1 MKTVLQILPSLRK
14 INGGVERGTLDI
26 ARELAEKKFKS
37 VILSSGGEMA
47 EKYKYK
53 GVDHYTIEIE
63 KKGLLNYFS
72 ARRKFEKILKVVNPD
87 VIHIRSR
94 WPAFCFSE
102 IIKKKRIPLV
112 TTYHGTYS
120 GNNFFLK
127 RKYNGFM
134 TSGDF
139 TISIS
144 KFIDDHIRYFFP
156 QQKSQIKQINRG
168 IDCHYFDDKSV
179 SEIRK
184 EKFLSSLM
192 ISENTHIILLP
203 ARITGWKGHMIAV
216 DAMKILTEKD
226 PELNFVL
233 VLVGSENNKEKFTNK
248 LKKKISKLKISNRV
262 IFCGNIS
269 DMPAVYSVAD
279 VVLSTSIEP
288 EAFGRVSAE
297 ACAMSKPVIATNHGG
312 SREIIENNVTGWLVE
327 PRNSKVLADKIIEVF
342 SLDPKRKDLIVRNAQ
357 KKIREKFSLTNML
370 NQTLGIYEE
379 LIERKKNFNN

>member
-26 ARELAEKKFKS
+26 AKELAEKSFKS
-37 VILSSGGEMA
+37 VIISSGGDMA

-53 GVDHYTIEIE
+53 GVDHHTIQIE
-63 KKGLLNYFS
+63 KKGLINYFS
-72 ARRKFEKILKVVNPD
+72 SRSKFEKVLRNIMPD
-87 VIHIRSR
+87 VVHIRSR
-94 WPAFCFSE
+94 WPAFCFSDV
-102 IIKKKRIPLV
+102 IKKNGIPLV

-120 GNNFFLK
+120 GNNFFFK
-127 RKYNGFM
+127 RKYNEVM
-134 TSGDF
+134 TSGDV

-156 QQKSQIKQINRG
+156 HQKSLIRQINRG
-168 IDCHYFDDKSV
+168 IDCKYFDTKSV

-192 ISENTHIILLP
+192 ISERTHIILLP
-203 ARITGWKGHMIAV
+203 ARITSWKGHNTAV
-216 DAMKILTEKD
+216 DAVKILTEKN

-233 VLVGSENNKEKFTNK
+233 ALVGSENNKEKFTKK
-248 LKKKISKLKISNRV
+248 LKKKISRLNISNRI

-279 VVLSTSIEP
+279 IVLSTSIEP

-297 ACAMSKPVIATNHGG
+297 ACAMSKPVISTNHGG

-327 PRNSKVLADKIIEVF
+327 PKKPEDLADKITYVLA
-342 SLDPKRKDLIVRNAQ
+342 LDQKKKDSIGKNAQ
-357 KKIREKFSLTNML
+357 RKIRERFSLKEML
-370 NQTLGIYEE
+370 NQTLEVYEE
-379 LIERKKNFNN
+379 LIERKKHIDN